1 MNKDEIGTEQERL
14 RKLKECLRL
23 DAALKES
30 EIKLM
35 ELDLEKARVQ
45 EQMKIQKERIE
56 EIKRHNQE

>member
-1 MNKDEIGTEQERL
+1 MNKEEIGIEQERL

-23 DAALKES
+23 DAALQES

-45 EQMKIQKERIE
+45 EQMKIQKARIKE
-56 EIKRHNQE
+56 LKHQDQE

>member
-1 MNKDEIGTEQERL
+1 MNKDEIGKEQERL

-23 DAALKES
+23 DAALQES

-45 EQMKIQKERIE
+45 EQMKIQKKRIDE
-56 EIKRHNQE
+56 LKLQDQ